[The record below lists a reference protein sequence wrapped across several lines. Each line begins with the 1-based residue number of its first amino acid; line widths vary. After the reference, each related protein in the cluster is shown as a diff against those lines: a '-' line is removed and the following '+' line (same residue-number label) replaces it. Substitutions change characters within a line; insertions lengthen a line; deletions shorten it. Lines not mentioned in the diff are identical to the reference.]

1 MGDKCEEKMYLLL
14 LISFLFWHP
23 GCSTMWGPKVISGPE
38 GSSLTVPCHYDPG
51 WETYYKWWCQGAD
64 WGSCKILVKT
74 TGTEQ
79 EVKKGR
85 VSIRDNHTEHIF
97 TITIKKLR
105 EDDEDFYWCG
115 IERFLTDLGVQ
126 VKVSLD
132 PDPEFDPINLKVENQ
147 KGKPTAVVVSCQPPL
162 GTNGNITDLTSVPMN
177 LANISEGD
185 HLRAI
190 ILSCQPTLTINGEIT
205 DPRSANMD
213 LKSINLEGEQR
224 IAFGSCQLPLET
236 NEKITDRN
244 SLSMYLTVI
253 SRKEKPRAVVVSCK
267 RPLEANWKIFAPTC
281 APKNFTL
288 VYQESEPHS
297 LTVNCQRPMK
307 VNEEITVFT
316 RTPEVS
322 MRSALVT
329 SQPTLE
335 AKEETTEYDS
345 KKTQSS
351 VNIWRNGGRA
361 QAWKQ
366 LNDIWNHG
374 TKKDIV
380 QRTTRLLQKVIVN
393 TWNDIFDSPR
403 KHENPEIG
411 IAYETD
417 RCNETSKRIIL
428 EAENNTMDID
438 CAHAFKETTRGQKDV
453 ALIVYQT
460 LGDIVNG
467 SFFSGRKRLQD
478 VKLNSLVVSGTNDSE
493 RRIYLSKPVFLTLK
507 HTQPVGARTK
517 LLCASWEGSKKG
529 GSWSTEGCS
538 HMGSN
543 NSHTK
548 CQCFHLPSFA
558 VLMAVIS
565 KADPVLAVITS
576 MGLSLSLLC
585 LLLAALTFLL
595 CRPIQNTST
604 SLHLQLSLCLFLAH
618 LLFLVGI
625 DKTEP
630 ELLCSVIAGALHY
643 LYLAS
648 FTWMLLEGLH
658 LFLTVRNLKVANYTS
673 PGRFKKRFMYSFGY
687 GIPAVIVAVS
697 ACIGHKNYGTDTHC
711 WLKLDKVFVWSFMG
725 PVAFII
731 LINLVFYFII
741 LWILKT
747 KLSSLNNEL
756 STIQDTRVMTFK
768 AIAQLFILGSSWSLG
783 FFMVEAVGETAGL
796 VIAYM
801 FTIIN
806 VLQGVLLFVLHCL
819 LNRQV
824 RMEYK
829 KWFRRIQKG
838 VEMES
843 TELSHST
850 AHTKTVLATQ
860 VSVLWPAGTCSSS
873 QVSASCWLCQVGR
886 IPSHSDSKR
895 LPFWR
900 NDCQILGSRG

>member
-1 MGDKCEEKMYLLL
+1 MTLEHAGDE
-14 LISFLFWHP
+14 ITNS
-23 GCSTMWGPKVISGPE
+23 
-38 GSSLTVPCHYDPG
+38 GSS
-51 WETYYKWWCQGAD
+51 
-64 WGSCKILVKT
+64 
-74 TGTEQ
+74 
-79 EVKKGR
+79 
-85 VSIRDNHTEHIF
+85 
-97 TITIKKLR
+97 
-105 EDDEDFYWCG
+105 
-115 IERFLTDLGVQ
+115 
-126 VKVSLD
+126 
-132 PDPEFDPINLKVENQ
+132 
-147 KGKPTAVVVSCQPPL
+147 
-162 GTNGNITDLTSVPMN
+162 
-177 LANISEGD
+177 
-185 HLRAI
+185 
-190 ILSCQPTLTINGEIT
+190 
-205 DPRSANMD
+205 
-213 LKSINLEGEQR
+213 
-224 IAFGSCQLPLET
+224 
-236 NEKITDRN
+236 
-244 SLSMYLTVI
+244 
-253 SRKEKPRAVVVSCK
+253 
-267 RPLEANWKIFAPTC
+267 
-281 APKNFTL
+281 
-288 VYQESEPHS
+288 
-297 LTVNCQRPMK
+297 
-307 VNEEITVFT
+307 
-316 RTPEVS
+316 
-322 MRSALVT
+322 
-329 SQPTLE
+329 
-335 AKEETTEYDS
+335 KEELFN
-345 KKTQSS
+345 K
-351 VNIWRNGGRA
+351 
-361 QAWKQ
+361 
-366 LNDIWNHG
+366 
-374 TKKDIV
+374 
-380 QRTTRLLQKVIVN
+380 
-393 TWNDIFDSPR
+393 
-403 KHENPEIG
+403 
-411 IAYETD
+411 
-417 RCNETSKRIIL
+417 C
-428 EAENNTMDID
+428 
-438 CAHAFKETTRGQKDV
+438 QKDV

-467 SFFSGRKRLQD
+467 SFFSGGKRLQD

-604 SLHLQLSLCLFLAH
+604 SLHLQLSLCLFLAQ

-630 ELLCSVIAGALHY
+630 EVLCSVIAGALHY

-747 KLSSLNNEL
+747 KLSSLNNEV

-819 LNRQV
+819 LNHQV

-850 AHTKTVLATQ
+850 AHTKTL
-860 VSVLWPAGTCSSS
+860 G
-873 QVSASCWLCQVGR
+873 
-886 IPSHSDSKR
+886 
-895 LPFWR
+895 
-900 NDCQILGSRG
+900 GSRKDIRVCT